1 MGHRTVTG
9 LLRTKLAIHVN
20 RKAVQRIMQK
30 YNL

>member
-1 MGHRTVTG
+1 M
-9 LLRTKLAIHVN
+9 LRTKLAIHVN